1 MKEFETSQID
11 ASVLLCEVNNPTQ
24 FGIAEVKE
32 NKIVKIVEKPKDP
45 PSNLAVTGIYLLS
58 PKIFDIFKR
67 LKPSWRD
74 ELEITDALDM
84 LLNENN
90 KITFYMVTDYW
101 KDTGTPADI
110 LHANQLL
117 LEDLTSYNHGEIE
130 EDVNISGN
138 VMIGKNS
145 IIKSGVIIKGPII
158 IGENCIIEGNAELGP
173 NISIGN
179 NSKLS
184 GCKIK
189 NSIIMDEAEIRCNQ
203 KIHNSIIAT
212 NSRILSSDE
221 EKTLLLGEGTKI
233 TL

>member
-1 MKEFETSQID
+1 MLLKIENLPPISLFSSIVFIDYQIID
-11 ASVLLCEVNNPTQ
+11 YEYERESYLITKYVN
-24 FGIAEVKE
+24 E
-32 NKIVKIVEKPKDP
+32 NAKGVNDYRGNKYVQIVEMEKSWPKLP
-45 PSNLAVTGIYLLS
+45 PLG
-58 PKIFDIFKR
+58 
-67 LKPSWRD
+67 
-74 ELEITDALDM
+74 
-84 LLNENN
+84 ENN